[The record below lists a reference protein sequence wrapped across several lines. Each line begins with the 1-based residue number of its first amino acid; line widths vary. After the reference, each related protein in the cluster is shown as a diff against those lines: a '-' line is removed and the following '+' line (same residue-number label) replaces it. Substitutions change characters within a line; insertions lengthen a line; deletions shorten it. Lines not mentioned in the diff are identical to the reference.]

1 MLLLF
6 AFLIGFFSL
15 WYTNNLVQK
24 LELQEREKIATW
36 ADAVIEITSLEVD
49 GNVNFSYEIIQSNTT
64 IPVILTDGE
73 GHVIDSRN
81 LDDSR
86 LSDSSWAISKIN
98 EMKEQNE
105 PLEYEYEG
113 GGKSILYYENSTLLN
128 QLRIYPYFQ
137 LGVIALFLVISYFA
151 FSYSRTS
158 EQNKV
163 WAGMSKETAHQLGTP
178 ISSLLAWLEY
188 IKINEGKISQKVIGE
203 MEHDLNRLHLIT
215 DRFSKI
221 GSEPSLQVENLYE
234 VLEDSVSY
242 IDSRTSKKVDIT
254 IESPEVLNQINILVN
269 RPLFAWVI
277 ENLCKNAVDAMNG
290 EGKIT
295 FRFISEK
302 IDEVVIE
309 VEDTGKGMPSNRF
322 KTIFK
327 PGYTTKKRGWGLG
340 LSLVKRIV
348 ENYHNGKI
356 YVKSS
361 VIGAGTKFRIEL
373 PRANENATT

>member
-1 MLLLF
+1 
-6 AFLIGFFSL
+6 
-15 WYTNNLVQK
+15 
-24 LELQEREKIATW
+24 
-36 ADAVIEITSLEVD
+36 
-49 GNVNFSYEIIQSNTT
+49 
-64 IPVILTDGE
+64 
-73 GHVIDSRN
+73 
-81 LDDSR
+81 
-86 LSDSSWAISKIN
+86 
-98 EMKEQNE
+98 
-105 PLEYEYEG
+105 
-113 GGKSILYYENSTLLN
+113 
-128 QLRIYPYFQ
+128 
-137 LGVIALFLVISYFA
+137 
-151 FSYSRTS
+151 
-158 EQNKV
+158 
-163 WAGMSKETAHQLGTP
+163 
-178 ISSLLAWLEY
+178 LEY

-242 IDSRTSKKVDIT
+242 IDSRTSEKVDIT